1 MLYLQ
6 RDGRLL
12 KIGTLWHKA
21 HICSLVFHNVWLTN
35 DILLGIVGFSSLGVF
50 GDEGLVLDR
59 INKIK
64 MTAVVVEW
72 RGRKQIQNV
81 VV

>member
-1 MLYLQ
+1 MKDCTLLQ
-6 RDGRLL
+6 G
-12 KIGTLWHKA
+12 KA

-72 RGRKQIQNV
+72 MAWQKANSKCCCLER
-81 VV
+81 

>member
-1 MLYLQ
+1 MAQGTYLLSSISQ
-6 RDGRLL
+6 
-12 KIGTLWHKA
+12 
-21 HICSLVFHNVWLTN
+21 CVWLTN

-50 GDEGLVLDR
+50 GDQGLVLDR
-59 INKIK
+59 INKMK